1 MAGILPSLKA
11 CYMTTTPGALVYM
24 PPEAVEEKSKY
35 NMTIDVFSFGVVA
48 IFTLTQC
55 FPKNVLPVIYRNE
68 KRKEVIRNEIERREE
83 YMQMIYKQFCSMHP
97 LVVMIKQCLE
107 RYPEDRPTIQQVVV
121 DLLDQARAE
130 IEDTDCHMDR
140 LELVQHMKDQRARLQ
155 RLQLEKNE
163 LILEKEKE
171 VQRLVTESQQQKQAI
186 LDLQAQVTQLQT
198 PLAVRVI
205 IYSIL

>member
-35 NMTIDVFSFGVVA
+35 NMTIDVFSLGVVA

-83 YMQMIYKQFCSMHP
+83 YMQMIYKLFCSMHP

-107 RYPEDRPTIQQVVV
+107 RYPEGRPTIQQVV
-121 DLLDQARAE
+121 DLLEQTRAE
-130 IEDTDCHMDR
+130 VEDTDCHMDR
-140 LELVQHMKDQRARLQ
+140 LELVQHMKDQGTQLQ

-171 VQRLVTESQQQKQAI
+171 VQKLVTESQQQKQAI

-205 IYSIL
+205 IYSML